1 MLTPRP
7 KPPPL
12 PPFEAAE
19 SAPAAALAPGPF
31 PVRCAALRGAPP
43 AFPAGA
49 ALPALRFP
57 APPLPSRRR
66 PVGFAAGVARAGG
79 RGTTAATLLAKQ
91 LHNQKTHRR
100 NELKKNPLKITVI
113 MAVTKRTKDLQWRG
127 KLKGRCSGTRGREGA
142 PNLASHLASHL
153 ASLGARRA
161 GKVKP
166 AAQHSRS
173 AAQPPPVLPQRVLS
187 PSLKGENRSA
197 AAARRPGL
205 TESSVFGGKCGNASV
220 CGRLLLY
227 HWGTK
232 PPALSGPSLCCGVSR
247 AGG

>member
-1 MLTPRP
+1 MPPR
-7 KPPPL
+7 L
-12 PPFEAAE
+12 PSLPAPFLCAAR
-19 SAPAAALAPGPF
+19 
-31 PVRCAALRGAPP
+31 RCAALPQL
-43 AFPAGA
+43 F
-49 ALPALRFP
+49 LPALRF
-57 APPLPSRRR
+57 LRRVSLRRR
-66 PVGFAAGVARAGG
+66 FPPAADRSGSQPGSPG
-79 RGTTAATLLAKQ
+79 PGEGEQQQPPSLPNNYTTKKP
-91 LHNQKTHRR
+91 NRR

-113 MAVTKRTKDLQWRG
+113 LAVPKRTKDLQWRG

-161 GKVKP
+161 AKVKP
-166 AAQHSRS
+166 AAQHSQS
-173 AAQPPPVLPQRVLS
+173 AAQPPPMLPQRVLS

-232 PPALSGPSLCCGVSR
+232 PPALSGPSLCCGVRR